1 MHESRGLGDVYKRQ
15 EYVESNA
22 FIDIVPE
29 KYYENLSR
37 HVYSKS
43 EIQNLDNQMKAATY
57 RFYRHCTIDE
67 DGIMTCHA
75 GSGSELNISEE
86 VFEFRLRDMEFLN
99 WMMRKARLE
108 GRKIRSASLDERYFD
123 NLLNYKR
130 FQY

>member
-1 MHESRGLGDVYKRQ
+1 
-15 EYVESNA
+15 
-22 FIDIVPE
+22 
-29 KYYENLSR
+29 
-37 HVYSKS
+37 
-43 EIQNLDNQMKAATY
+43 MKAAPY

-86 VFEFRLRDMEFLN
+86 VFEFRLRDMESLN

-108 GRKIRSASLDERYFD
+108 GRKIRPASLGERYFD

>member
-1 MHESRGLGDVYKRQ
+1 
-15 EYVESNA
+15 
-22 FIDIVPE
+22 
-29 KYYENLSR
+29 
-37 HVYSKS
+37 
-43 EIQNLDNQMKAATY
+43 MKAAPY

-86 VFEFRLRDMEFLN
+86 VFEFRLRDMESLN
-99 WMMRKARLE
+99 WMMRKARLKKK
-108 GRKIRSASLDERYFD
+108 KIRPASLDESYFD

>member
-1 MHESRGLGDVYKRQ
+1 
-15 EYVESNA
+15 
-22 FIDIVPE
+22 
-29 KYYENLSR
+29 
-37 HVYSKS
+37 
-43 EIQNLDNQMKAATY
+43 MKAAPY

-86 VFEFRLRDMEFLN
+86 VFEFRLRDMESLN

-108 GRKIRSASLDERYFD
+108 GRKIRPTSLDERYFD

>member
-1 MHESRGLGDVYKRQ
+1 
-15 EYVESNA
+15 
-22 FIDIVPE
+22 
-29 KYYENLSR
+29 
-37 HVYSKS
+37 
-43 EIQNLDNQMKAATY
+43 MKAAPY

-86 VFEFRLRDMEFLN
+86 VFEFRLRDMESLN

-108 GRKIRSASLDERYFD
+108 ERKIRPASLDERYFD

>member
-1 MHESRGLGDVYKRQ
+1 
-15 EYVESNA
+15 
-22 FIDIVPE
+22 
-29 KYYENLSR
+29 
-37 HVYSKS
+37 
-43 EIQNLDNQMKAATY
+43 MKAAPY

-86 VFEFRLRDMEFLN
+86 VFEFRLRDMESLN

-108 GRKIRSASLDERYFD
+108 GRKIRPASLDERSFD

>member
-1 MHESRGLGDVYKRQ
+1 
-15 EYVESNA
+15 
-22 FIDIVPE
+22 
-29 KYYENLSR
+29 
-37 HVYSKS
+37 
-43 EIQNLDNQMKAATY
+43 MKAAPY

-86 VFEFRLRDMEFLN
+86 VFEFRLRDMESLN
-99 WMMRKARLE
+99 WMMRKASLE
-108 GRKIRSASLDERYFD
+108 GRKIRPASLDERYFD

>member
-1 MHESRGLGDVYKRQ
+1 
-15 EYVESNA
+15 
-22 FIDIVPE
+22 
-29 KYYENLSR
+29 
-37 HVYSKS
+37 
-43 EIQNLDNQMKAATY
+43 MKAAPY

-108 GRKIRSASLDERYFD
+108 GRKNQIGLS
-123 NLLNYKR
+123 
-130 FQY
+130 

>member
-1 MHESRGLGDVYKRQ
+1 
-15 EYVESNA
+15 
-22 FIDIVPE
+22 
-29 KYYENLSR
+29 
-37 HVYSKS
+37 
-43 EIQNLDNQMKAATY
+43 MKAAPY

-86 VFEFRLRDMEFLN
+86 VFEFRLRDMESLN
-99 WMMRKARLE
+99 RMMRKARLE
-108 GRKIRSASLDERYFD
+108 GRKIRPASLDERYFD

>member
-1 MHESRGLGDVYKRQ
+1 
-15 EYVESNA
+15 
-22 FIDIVPE
+22 
-29 KYYENLSR
+29 
-37 HVYSKS
+37 
-43 EIQNLDNQMKAATY
+43 MKAAPY

-75 GSGSELNISEE
+75 GSGSELKISEE
-86 VFEFRLRDMEFLN
+86 VFEFRLRDMESLN

-108 GRKIRSASLDERYFD
+108 GRKIRPASLDERYFD

>member
-1 MHESRGLGDVYKRQ
+1 
-15 EYVESNA
+15 
-22 FIDIVPE
+22 
-29 KYYENLSR
+29 
-37 HVYSKS
+37 
-43 EIQNLDNQMKAATY
+43 MKAAPY

-86 VFEFRLRDMEFLN
+86 VFEFRLRDMESLN
-99 WMMRKARLE
+99 WMMRKARL
-108 GRKIRSASLDERYFD
+108 ASLDERYFD

>member
-1 MHESRGLGDVYKRQ
+1 
-15 EYVESNA
+15 
-22 FIDIVPE
+22 
-29 KYYENLSR
+29 
-37 HVYSKS
+37 
-43 EIQNLDNQMKAATY
+43 MKAAPY

-86 VFEFRLRDMEFLN
+86 VFEFRLRDMESLN

-108 GRKIRSASLDERYFD
+108 GRTIRPASLDERYFD

>member
-1 MHESRGLGDVYKRQ
+1 
-15 EYVESNA
+15 
-22 FIDIVPE
+22 
-29 KYYENLSR
+29 
-37 HVYSKS
+37 
-43 EIQNLDNQMKAATY
+43 MKAAPY

-86 VFEFRLRDMEFLN
+86 VFEFRLRDMESLN

-108 GRKIRSASLDERYFD
+108 GRKIRPVSLDERYFD

>member
-1 MHESRGLGDVYKRQ
+1 
-15 EYVESNA
+15 
-22 FIDIVPE
+22 
-29 KYYENLSR
+29 
-37 HVYSKS
+37 
-43 EIQNLDNQMKAATY
+43 MKAAPY

-86 VFEFRLRDMEFLN
+86 VFEFLLRDMESLN

-108 GRKIRSASLDERYFD
+108 GRKIRPAYLDERYFD
-123 NLLNYKR
+123 NLLDYKR

>member
-1 MHESRGLGDVYKRQ
+1 MNKNGIGINAGLSDESC
-15 EYVESNA
+15 
-22 FIDIVPE
+22 
-29 KYYENLSR
+29 NLPFL
-37 HVYSKS
+37 
-43 EIQNLDNQMKAATY
+43 QA
-57 RFYRHCTIDE
+57 CTIDE

-86 VFEFRLRDMEFLN
+86 VFEFRLRDMESLN

-108 GRKIRSASLDERYFD
+108 GRKIRPASLDERYFD

>member
-1 MHESRGLGDVYKRQ
+1 
-15 EYVESNA
+15 
-22 FIDIVPE
+22 
-29 KYYENLSR
+29 
-37 HVYSKS
+37 
-43 EIQNLDNQMKAATY
+43 MKAAPY

-86 VFEFRLRDMEFLN
+86 VFEFRLRDMESLN

-108 GRKIRSASLDERYFD
+108 GRKIRPASLDERYFD
-123 NLLNYKR
+123 KLLNYKR

>member
-1 MHESRGLGDVYKRQ
+1 
-15 EYVESNA
+15 
-22 FIDIVPE
+22 
-29 KYYENLSR
+29 
-37 HVYSKS
+37 
-43 EIQNLDNQMKAATY
+43 MKAAPY

-108 GRKIRSASLDERYFD
+108 GRKIRPTSLDERYFD

>member
-1 MHESRGLGDVYKRQ
+1 
-15 EYVESNA
+15 
-22 FIDIVPE
+22 
-29 KYYENLSR
+29 
-37 HVYSKS
+37 
-43 EIQNLDNQMKAATY
+43 MKAAPY

-75 GSGSELNISEE
+75 GSGRELNISEE
-86 VFEFRLRDMEFLN
+86 VFEFRLRDMESLN

-108 GRKIRSASLDERYFD
+108 GRKIRPASLDERYFD

>member
-1 MHESRGLGDVYKRQ
+1 ML
-15 EYVESNA
+15 A
-22 FIDIVPE
+22 
-29 KYYENLSR
+29 
-37 HVYSKS
+37 
-43 EIQNLDNQMKAATY
+43 NQIKAAPY

-86 VFEFRLRDMEFLN
+86 VFEFRLRDMESLN

-108 GRKIRSASLDERYFD
+108 GRKIRPASLDERYFD

>member
-1 MHESRGLGDVYKRQ
+1 
-15 EYVESNA
+15 
-22 FIDIVPE
+22 
-29 KYYENLSR
+29 
-37 HVYSKS
+37 
-43 EIQNLDNQMKAATY
+43 MKAAPY

-67 DGIMTCHA
+67 DGIMTCYA

-86 VFEFRLRDMEFLN
+86 VFEFRLRDMESLN

-108 GRKIRSASLDERYFD
+108 GRKIRPVSLDERYFD

>member
-1 MHESRGLGDVYKRQ
+1 
-15 EYVESNA
+15 
-22 FIDIVPE
+22 
-29 KYYENLSR
+29 
-37 HVYSKS
+37 
-43 EIQNLDNQMKAATY
+43 MKAAPY

-86 VFEFRLRDMEFLN
+86 VFEFRLRDMESLN

-108 GRKIRSASLDERYFD
+108 GRKISPASLDERYFD

>member
-1 MHESRGLGDVYKRQ
+1 
-15 EYVESNA
+15 
-22 FIDIVPE
+22 
-29 KYYENLSR
+29 
-37 HVYSKS
+37 
-43 EIQNLDNQMKAATY
+43 MKAAPY

-86 VFEFRLRDMEFLN
+86 VFEFRLRDMESLN

-108 GRKIRSASLDERYFD
+108 GRKIRPASLVERYFD

>member
-1 MHESRGLGDVYKRQ
+1 
-15 EYVESNA
+15 
-22 FIDIVPE
+22 
-29 KYYENLSR
+29 
-37 HVYSKS
+37 
-43 EIQNLDNQMKAATY
+43 MKAAPY

-86 VFEFRLRDMEFLN
+86 VFEFRLRDMESLN
-99 WMMRKARLE
+99 WMMRKARQKKK
-108 GRKIRSASLDERYFD
+108 KIRPASLDERYFD